1 MTKLSRY
8 FLEQTFKNH
17 IFFLLIINNI
27 KHESLVNLIFNLEIV
42 NCNLSFQSHC
52 SPFTRRQ
59 TSSSGNCVVSFSS
72 LKTSAATDMG
82 GNSGR
87 DSAVAWHSIT
97 KVWNKSLIR
106 RREPSS
112 IVGIGPEHKVLV
124 PSLVDVR
131 LTESLSIADPV
142 PQSPH
147 HAPAHSEGLSS
158 FLSVVEDMEAV
169 QMLKVFSGCVL
180 QSPNNR
186 ICLRG
191 DVVSYAHLHM
201 SATL

>member
-1 MTKLSRY
+1 M
-8 FLEQTFKNH
+8 
-17 IFFLLIINNI
+17 
-27 KHESLVNLIFNLEIV
+27 
-42 NCNLSFQSHC
+42 SF
-52 SPFTRRQ
+52 SPFQ
-59 TSSSGNCVVSFSS
+59 
-72 LKTSAATDMG
+72 TSAATNVG

-97 KVWNKSLIR
+97 KGWDKSLIR

-131 LTESLSIADPV
+131 LTESISITDLV

-147 HAPAHSEGLSS
+147 HAPAHREGLGA
-158 FLSVVEDMEAV
+158 FLSVVEHMEAV
-169 QMLKVFSGCVL
+169 QMLKVFSCCVL

-186 ICLRG
+186 VCLMG
-191 DVVSYAHLHM
+191 AVVSYAHLDM
-201 SATL
+201 

>member
-1 MTKLSRY
+1 M
-8 FLEQTFKNH
+8 
-17 IFFLLIINNI
+17 
-27 KHESLVNLIFNLEIV
+27 
-42 NCNLSFQSHC
+42 SF
-52 SPFTRRQ
+52 SPFQ
-59 TSSSGNCVVSFSS
+59 
-72 LKTSAATDMG
+72 TSAATDMG

-97 KVWNKSLIR
+97 KGRNKSLIR

-124 PSLVDVR
+124 PSLVDVS
-131 LTESLSIADPV
+131 LAEFLSIADLV

-147 HAPAHSEGLSS
+147 HAPAHSEGLSA
-158 FLSVVEDMEAV
+158 FFSVVEDMEAV

-186 ICLRG
+186 VCLHG
-191 DVVSYAHLHM
+191 AVVSYAHLDM
-201 SATL
+201 SATP